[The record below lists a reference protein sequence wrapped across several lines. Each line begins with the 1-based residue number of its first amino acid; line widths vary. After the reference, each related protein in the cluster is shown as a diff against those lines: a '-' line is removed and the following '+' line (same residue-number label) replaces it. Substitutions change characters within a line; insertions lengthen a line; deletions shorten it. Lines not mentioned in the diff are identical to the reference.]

1 MRFVDQCRLKVVAG
15 DGGNGAAAFR
25 REKFVPFGGPSGG
38 DGGRGGD
45 VVFVGAEGM
54 STLLDFTYMRTIEA
68 DRGEHGQGSDCHGRA
83 GADRVVQIPVGT
95 QIRDAETGELLAD
108 ITAHEQRIVLARGGR
123 GGRGNIH
130 FATPFDR
137 APRRAEKGEA
147 GERRELLLELKVLAD
162 VGLLGFPNVGK
173 STFVSAVS
181 AARPKIA
188 DYPFTTLTPTLG
200 MVGLGGGPGAG
211 GTNFVIADIPGLV
224 PGASEGVG
232 LGIQFLKHVER
243 TRVLLHLVTLD
254 HGEGREPLADY
265 RAIREE
271 LKKFS
276 PELSERPEIV
286 ALSKADLP
294 EVREAYPE
302 LKRRFERAGIQLRLV
317 SAATREGVAEIV
329 AALAEQIVKV
339 PLPRSSSAEAS
350 LAAPR
355 EPLGEEGSAETSSA
369 APTKPAR
376 KTNST
381 KKSSAKKGSAKKSSA
396 KKSSAKKSSAKKR
409 SAKKRSAAPA
419 KPARKTSSKKSS
431 VKKRTAAPAK
441 PARRQGAAKVP
452 ASTARQASKPSR

>member
-200 MVGLGGGPGAG
+200 MVALGGGPGAG

-302 LKRRFERAGIQLRLV
+302 LKRRFKRAGIQLRLV

-350 LAAPR
+350 PTAPP

-381 KKSSAKKGSAKKSSA
+381 KKSSAKK
-396 KKSSAKKSSAKKR
+396 
-409 SAKKRSAAPA
+409 
-419 KPARKTSSKKSS
+419 
-431 VKKRTAAPAK
+431 RTAAPAK